1 MPSHTFSYRL
11 SEAAHRISG
20 DGQEPQTFGAFDL
33 SAARPEEAV
42 GAAGA
47 VGAGLAP
54 DLPTEDGDGF
64 SRVASGGGEERPEAP
79 LREPQGRAPGLC
91 TSGKRSEGGNR

>member
-33 SAARPEEAV
+33 S
-42 GAAGA
+42 GA

-64 SRVASGGGEERPEAP
+64 SRVASGGGKERPEAP
-79 LREPQGRAPGLC
+79 LREPQGRAPELC
-91 TSGKRSEGGNR
+91 ASGKRSEGGNR